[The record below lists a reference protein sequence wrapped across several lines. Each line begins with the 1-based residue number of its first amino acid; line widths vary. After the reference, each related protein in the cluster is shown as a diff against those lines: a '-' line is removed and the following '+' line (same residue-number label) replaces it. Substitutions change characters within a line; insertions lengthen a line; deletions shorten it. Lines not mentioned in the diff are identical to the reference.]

1 MLFFENSKK
10 GGDRM
15 ACGQQAETMSLRKT
29 LVMLTHYT
37 KKEI

>member
-1 MLFFENSKK
+1 MLFFEKNE

-15 ACGQQAETMSLRKT
+15 ACRQQAETMSLRKT